1 MSISWWASPEGPE
14 TPSAHAVSHALTHA
28 TRRAAQVARTH
39 SATLPAWRLPWT
51 RGRLLAGALLTPVLV
66 VGVRQLVGADRL
78 AQPGWATAAFVVS
91 VLGGLVVGSYLPSH
105 IYGHRLPLGTS
116 VQAVTALFYVA
127 LAGYVLAEPGLTTRH
142 ATFAIGLLV
151 FGIVLRTHGTRLQP
165 MRH

>member
-1 MSISWWASPEGPE
+1 M
-14 TPSAHAVSHALTHA
+14 SHALTHA

-66 VGVRQLVGADRL
+66 VGVRELVGADRL